1 MALVVKDRVKVTT
14 ATTGTGT
21 LTLGSAVAGFQAFS
35 AVLSNADTTYYAI
48 FESSTGA
55 FEVGLGTYA
64 SPANTLARTTILE
77 SSNAGSAINLTA
89 GNAEVFITYPAEKAV
104 YLDAAG
110 DVTSAAGQIN
120 VSDFNN
126 DAGYTT
132 NTGTVTSV
140 AASAGTGISI
150 SGSPI
155 TTSGTLTIT
164 NTAPDQTVV
173 LTQGANITITGT
185 YPNFTI
191 ASSDQ
196 FTGTVTSVGGTGTVN
211 GLSLSGTVTTS
222 GNLTLG
228 GTLSISNADWS
239 GTDLSV
245 ANGGTG
251 ASSFTANNVL
261 LGNGT
266 SSFQTVAPGTSG
278 NVLTSN
284 GTTWT
289 SATPAPGSGTLDAVA
304 SGALSN
310 GDIVV
315 INADGTVSVVAG
327 SGPTVGTPVV
337 FESATTEASSTAFDS
352 NTNTVV
358 VAYRDDGNSSYG
370 TAVVGTVSGTAIT
383 FGTPVVF
390 RSASLVS
397 DPPYI
402 TFDSS
407 NDKFV
412 IAYEGSASVGTVSGT
427 SISFGS
433 AGSLGGSGTKKAEG
447 ITFDSSNNKVVVFF
461 RLFEDEVFDSW
472 ASVGTVSGTS
482 ISFGTRVRY
491 SVYAPDY
498 VSATF
503 DTNTNKVVFV
513 YRSTISSVP
522 IGFARVGTVSETSI
536 SYGTEV
542 RVRSVDEP
550 ESISNL
556 AVGFD
561 EASKKVVVACGNGQN
576 PETGFA
582 LVGTVTGTSL
592 LFGQPVNFAFRI
604 SDRPAIVSYKGF
616 IALAYSD
623 SGSSAGN
630 IVLGEVKNES
640 IEFGPPTVFRSGSV
654 QSLSAAVDSNSD
666 KVVIAYRDNSGS
678 NYGTAAV
685 FDLDTNLRPENYI
698 GVSSGDY
705 SDAATA
711 TVQLIGSVNEAQSGL
726 TVGARHFVQTDG
738 TLATQPDFPT
748 VYAGLA
754 VASTKLIVKG

>member
-337 FESATTEASSTAFDS
+337 FESATTEATSTAFDQ
-352 NTNTVV
+352 
-358 VAYRDDGNSSYG
+358 YG
-370 TAVVGTVSGTAIT
+370 
-383 FGTPVVF
+383 
-390 RSASLVS
+390 
-397 DPPYI
+397 
-402 TFDSS
+402 
-407 NDKFV
+407 
-412 IAYEGSASVGTVSGT
+412 
-427 SISFGS
+427 
-433 AGSLGGSGTKKAEG
+433 
-447 ITFDSSNNKVVVFF
+447 
-461 RLFEDEVFDSW
+461 
-472 ASVGTVSGTS
+472 
-482 ISFGTRVRY
+482 
-491 SVYAPDY
+491 
-498 VSATF
+498 
-503 DTNTNKVVFV
+503 
-513 YRSTISSVP
+513 
-522 IGFARVGTVSETSI
+522 
-536 SYGTEV
+536 
-542 RVRSVDEP
+542 
-550 ESISNL
+550 
-556 AVGFD
+556 
-561 EASKKVVVACGNGQN
+561 CGC
-576 PETGFA
+576 
-582 LVGTVTGTSL
+582 V
-592 LFGQPVNFAFRI
+592 
-604 SDRPAIVSYKGF
+604 
-616 IALAYSD
+616 
-623 SGSSAGN
+623 
-630 IVLGEVKNES
+630 
-640 IEFGPPTVFRSGSV
+640 
-654 QSLSAAVDSNSD
+654 
-666 KVVIAYRDNSGS
+666 
-678 NYGTAAV
+678 
-685 FDLDTNLRPENYI
+685 
-698 GVSSGDY
+698 
-705 SDAATA
+705 
-711 TVQLIGSVNEAQSGL
+711 
-726 TVGARHFVQTDG
+726 
-738 TLATQPDFPT
+738 
-748 VYAGLA
+748 
-754 VASTKLIVKG
+754 